1 MSRTYKTAPFYVN
14 VFKEYNIKLDSSHNC
29 TTGDKECD
37 LPEPNI
43 KAVHQNPDT
52 SCYWSFELI
61 GKNVCGCPLCSQSKE
76 RKLERRDARH
86 TAKQDLH
93 RIVKE
98 TRFYDELED
107 EELLEEEITFVDPV
121 PTERWGAGK
130 VPESYSQSVLRKEE
144 EARKDEIFRQREKE
158 TLDGLAKEN

>member
-14 VFKEYNIKLDSSHNC
+14 VFKEYNIKLDTVHDC
-29 TTGDKECD
+29 TTSDKECD
-37 LPEPNI
+37 LPEPNV

-52 SCYWSFELI
+52 SCYWSFDLI

-86 TAKQDLH
+86 SAKKDLQ

-98 TRFYDELED
+98 TRQWNELEN

-130 VPESYSQSVLRKEE
+130 VPESYSESVRRKED
-144 EARKDEIFRQREKE
+144 EARKDELFRQREE
-158 TLDGLAKEN
+158 EALAKSSKEI